1 MHQASIVVV
10 DSMMFEAL
18 SRLRLAPI
26 DRGLVA
32 RKLGLARDASTKRPA
47 RPVYSFANVV
57 PTALTATPIASAA
70 LATLSTR
77 RSVRLA
83 VTILVRKTMLSAR
96 CKRVRI
102 IPMWI
107 MHDDGTW
114 DPLVANLASTARFMV
129 GVHCGRIFVPDAL
142 TAPPYALPALTAC
155 VDAL

>member
-32 RKLGLARDASTKRPA
+32 SKLGLARDASTKRPA

-57 PTALTATPIASAA
+57 PAALATTPIASAA

-96 CKRVRI
+96 RKRVRI
-102 IPMWI
+102 IPMW
-107 MHDDGTW
+107 MLH
-114 DPLVANLASTARFMV
+114 LAIKTCNTSWLRAR
-129 GVHCGRIFVPDAL
+129 
-142 TAPPYALPALTAC
+142 T
-155 VDAL
+155 